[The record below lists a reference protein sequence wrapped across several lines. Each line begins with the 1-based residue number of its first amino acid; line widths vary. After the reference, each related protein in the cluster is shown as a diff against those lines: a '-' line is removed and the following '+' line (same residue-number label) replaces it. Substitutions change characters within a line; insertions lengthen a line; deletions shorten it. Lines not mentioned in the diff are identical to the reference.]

1 MYRHADDLDRT
12 RAAIVARD
20 LVPTVSA
27 YLTQDIAVA
36 LPFEDLAGFKTLL
49 KRFFSDATWTDENDS
64 ALAALVTPH
73 VAEGWW
79 EHDLGGGITMS
90 YGIQDGRFIL
100 TAAGGSGKAASL
112 FDRAFEGPV
121 TPEATPH
128 PRDLRFRDLL
138 PDVDATVHDIAI
150 SGHHTDQRS
159 PAEDSPQA

>member
-27 YLTQDIAVA
+27 YLTENIAVA

-49 KRFFSDATWTDENDS
+49 KRFFSDGSWTDENDS

-79 EHDLGGGITMS
+79 EHDLGGGITVS
-90 YGIQDGRFIL
+90 YGYQDERFVL
-100 TAAGGSGKAASL
+100 TASASSGPLA
-112 FDRAFEGPV
+112 
-121 TPEATPH
+121 
-128 PRDLRFRDLL
+128 
-138 PDVDATVHDIAI
+138 
-150 SGHHTDQRS
+150 
-159 PAEDSPQA
+159 